1 MTSIILSSLKNSA
14 KAIWKHKLLF
24 LVVLLFQALFLSAW
38 FGNQFYFQ
46 KRINDNMMSV
56 MEQVQSEIPTEMNIT
71 QSFLSQ
77 QSLVSEQFLGA
88 IESYG
93 KIIYDVRMWLIVSAI
108 IFAVFNGL
116 VWGFSNKIVDSRFF
130 LYYWRFVGVSAVY
143 FLIIIAV
150 FQLSV
155 ASTNITAEDV
165 GKTFTSASYFFLI
178 SVAIILYLM
187 PISFTI
193 IRNRRMREIPKRT
206 FLVGVKKIHY
216 VLAAYLISVLLLAI
230 PIVFVWY
237 LMDNVILLT
246 LGAVFFL
253 ITITYAR
260 MFIMSLINQLDSL

>member
-1 MTSIILSSLKNSA
+1 MTPIILSALKNA
-14 KAIWKHKLLF
+14 AIAIWKHKFLF
-24 LVVLLFQALFLSAW
+24 LLVILFQALFLSAW

-56 MEQVQSEIPTEMNIT
+56 MEQVGKEIPTEMNIT

-77 QSLVSEQFLGA
+77 QSLVSEQFLAA

-108 IFAVFNGL
+108 IFAVLNGF